1 MLHLQVQTVQELRL
15 VNCLVC
21 KAKPTKEW
29 KIKEKKFDAGSST
42 IIDAIKKNSTSVKEI
57 ENMMMEMTERITTH
71 ILQSEQIGK
80 ELIEQGQ
87 LQMTVLFVEYL
98 MPKNS

>member
-1 MLHLQVQTVQELRL
+1 
-15 VNCLVC
+15 VC

-29 KIKEKKFDAGSST
+29 KIKEKKLDAGSST
-42 IIDAIKKNSTSVKEI
+42 IIDAIKNISTSVKER
-57 ENMMMEMTERITTH
+57 EKMMMEMTERITTH
-71 ILQSEQIGK
+71 ILQSEQIDK

-87 LQMTVLFVEYL
+87 LQTTALFVEYL